1 MATSFLPTSFQDSRT
16 ASDGLGAGFGGAAF
30 LASCARAGSAPS
42 ATATSRVP
50 HLLKLFIV
58 SLLIFLL
65 PLRELPL
72 GCLGTDLD
80 RDTLSDARPSQVFLF
95 GSGSNCPFGRVPLT
109 WESRRRRGKSLGA
122 DMVSW

>member
-1 MATSFLPTSFQDSRT
+1 MATSFLPMSFQDSRT

-42 ATATSRVP
+42 TTATSRAP

-65 PLRELPL
+65 PLRDLPFR
-72 GCLGTDLD
+72 CLATDLD
-80 RDTLSDARPSQVFLF
+80 RDTLSDARPSQVFLL
-95 GSGSNCPFGRVPLT
+95 GTRKNWPFGRVHLT
-109 WESRRRRGKSLGA
+109 WKFHRRRGKSLGPG
-122 DMVSW
+122 MVS